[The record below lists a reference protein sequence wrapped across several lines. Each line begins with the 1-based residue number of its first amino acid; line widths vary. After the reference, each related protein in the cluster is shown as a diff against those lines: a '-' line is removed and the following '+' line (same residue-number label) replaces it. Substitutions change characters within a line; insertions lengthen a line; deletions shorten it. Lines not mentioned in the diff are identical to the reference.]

1 MKKFAFLLFVLLT
14 AVQVLPAQQLTW
26 QDVLKEAKQKNQ
38 ELKKAQESLNQAQYQ
53 LSIAYSNFMPQIS
66 ASASTGRSGSDTTS
80 TKESY
85 SMGVSGRLS
94 LFSGMADYSDLQSK
108 KIALEIEKV
117 SYQRTY
123 SDLVFNLKKSFINLL
138 LAQDSVEL
146 SGKILAR
153 RTQNY
158 NLVKMKYE
166 SGTEDNGSLLR
177 VEADKLQAEFDLRKA
192 QRTLKKSATDLQKNI
207 GREDPSGPV
216 SVSEEF
222 SKVTTS
228 TEELNFKDLLKQTP
242 EYTIARYT
250 YEKSSYDLKSAKS
263 ALYPS
268 LSASAGLSQSGDSLP
283 LDGSSW
289 NAGLSLSYP
298 LFSGGRDMYNLK
310 IAGKSKIIAENTFK
324 QAELNLYAAL
334 ESSWN
339 DFINSIENAGVSEKY
354 LEASAEQSRIT
365 SEKYMNGLSTYN
377 EWYSIENDY
386 INSERSVLN
395 ARMNE
400 IISEAAWKN
409 ILGFGE

>member
-1 MKKFAFLLFVLLT
+1 MKKSVIAVLLLIQMFT
-14 AVQVLPAQQLTW
+14 INVFAADLTW

-38 ELKKAQESLNQAQYQ
+38 GLVKAQESLKQAQYQ

-80 TKESY
+80 TRESY

-94 LFSGMADYSDLQSK
+94 LFSGLADYSDLQSK
-108 KIALEIEKV
+108 KIGLEIEEL
-117 SYQRTY
+117 SYQRTV
-123 SDLVFNLKKSFINLL
+123 SDLVFNLKKGFINLL
-138 LAQDSVEL
+138 LAQDSVNL
-146 SGKILAR
+146 SQKILER
-153 RTQNY
+153 RKQNY
-158 NLVKMKYE
+158 ELVKMKYE
-166 SGTEDNGSLLR
+166 SGNEDKGSLLR

-192 QRTLKKSATDLQKNI
+192 QRNLKESITGLLKNI
-207 GREDPSGPV
+207 GREDFGII
-216 SVSEEF
+216 SVSGEF
-222 SKVTTS
+222 LVNVS
-228 TEELNFKDLLKQTP
+228 TGELNFKDLLKQTP
-242 EYTIARYT
+242 EYVIAKYA
-250 YEKSSYDLKSAKS
+250 YEKSYFDLKSAKS
-263 ALYPS
+263 VFYPS
-268 LSASAGLSQSGDSLP
+268 LSASAGISQSGNSLP

-310 IAGKSKIIAENTFK
+310 IAEKSKVIAENTFK
-324 QAELNLYAAL
+324 ESELALYVSL

-339 DFINSIENAGVSEKY
+339 DLINSIENTSISEKY

-400 IISEAAWKN
+400 IIYDAAWKN
-409 ILGFGE
+409 ILGISQ